1 MLKDRCR
8 FSVVLFVI
16 FVGGP
21 RSVFAQGYCSSV
33 SEVGLSFGCAESL
46 SNTPILNNSPSPTNI
61 YITQL
66 TGAYD
71 GLVWDADWIAG
82 SSVEPRL
89 RFSADVRFPD
99 PMTQS
104 WRNVFIG
111 STRTDGAQTDVTA
124 TALPFGNSGVDEHID
139 VTLQFDRLTLENT
152 NAMVLPGT
160 KNTNVL
166 ETGAIEYFILG
177 SAANGSQGGG
187 LTLNNAALAF
197 NQNSLI
203 GATQFLMAG
212 PTGSVP
218 FIRAEAGSNTLSIGS
233 QPNFAERV
241 TVSVDGGASLEFTG
255 TEMSTRIEGNL
266 NIAAGG
272 RLSLINNSVLSLL
285 QNDSTQLPR
294 TSVTG
299 GSIDLDG
306 INTELLLTAPEI
318 IDGGINL
325 KNGATLT
332 IRERDTGSS
341 SISFSGDNL
350 ITLDGPQTS
359 IRGNADA
366 PDELMLEIGAGTTR
380 FVGAVAP
387 TLGRGLNVNAIS
399 IDGGTLDWDDMVT
412 NNAQQDAIESIAIA
426 NGGVFQERS
435 SRFGQLEGLVVS
447 DGTLRTH
454 GVLGSYTVNNGINSA
469 DFTDSVIDVMG
480 ASSIQPGVSAGL
492 RATVINAN
500 HLSFS
505 GRNRVEIGISP
516 VGECFLSAGACI
528 PGSTRYAGQLVTN
541 VGNDPQ
547 ANLSG
552 YDRLLFVPHAVN
564 TTATAADYIGG
575 GVNGRY
581 TVATAN
587 SSGALTTH
595 LQGFDAAPMT
605 PTAADLSAAGTNLPA
620 NLIYTIVNDPVA
632 DGRVDIAFH
641 DVGLTNHPQ
650 VATGYTPQFT
660 NTVLIEPDTSN
671 TQAITV
677 SVLPDPVGTDPSV
690 WTVVE
695 PETSNVTTITQ
706 TVQVDPDTGVGT
718 QEITTVVTEPD
729 GTQLAEE
736 TVSVPLDTIGGG
748 ATQVITTTTTE
759 PSGAHVWTTSVVV
772 PLDPATGTPNTSR
785 FGNLMTAGGGTL
797 THGTLSTV
805 ATLHPEAYASYMT
818 VALEHSDHLRN
829 MVLSNAMGR
838 VYGDGRASETLRSG
852 RRIWLDAG
860 VMQGSVSPSGYLS
873 GFDYNLNQLV
883 GGMDLINTGK
893 ATLGVYAGYGA
904 YSFGSHEFASSVDVD
919 TDAYHVG
926 LYGSREWANWSLT
939 GMAGVS
945 WGTTKGR
952 RGVVLAGVSEEHRA
966 TFDSQAIAA
975 GIRAEYRGLP
985 SVGAWRLAPEFGL
998 GYTHYEQ
1005 NGFVENGAG
1014 ATALRIQ
1021 DAQTESLVAS
1031 VGLNLA
1037 GPTSG
1042 AGLAPLAFI
1051 RYEHDFL
1058 ASDQQVHNITAA
1070 LAATPGI
1077 TQSFIGTHRGADALS
1092 LGLGLAIMESHSV
1105 DASAGVVYTK
1115 NTHGEEV
1122 GGGLRVTWRF

>member
-1 MLKDRCR
+1 MLKGRYR
-8 FSVVLFVI
+8 FGVALLLIVF
-16 FVGGP
+16 GGS
-21 RSVFAQGYCSSV
+21 RSVLAQGYCSSV
-33 SEVGLSFGCAESL
+33 SEAGLSFGCAETL

-82 SSVEPRL
+82 SNVEPRL

-99 PMTQS
+99 LMTQS

-124 TALPFGNSGVDEHID
+124 TALPFGNSGTDEHID
-139 VTLQFDRLTLENT
+139 VTLQFDRLTLEKT
-152 NAMVLPGT
+152 NLMVLPGT

-177 SAANGSQGGG
+177 SAAEGSEGGG
-187 LTLNNAALAF
+187 LTLNNATLAF
-197 NQNSLI
+197 NGNGLI

-212 PTGSVP
+212 PTGLVP
-218 FIRAEAGSNTLSIGS
+218 FIRAEAGSNTLSLGS

-241 TVSVDGGASLEFTG
+241 TVSVDDGASLEFTG
-255 TEMSTRIEGNL
+255 TELSTRIEGNL
-266 NIAAGG
+266 NIANGG
-272 RLSLINNSVLSLL
+272 SLSLVNNSVLSLL
-285 QNDSTQLPR
+285 QNDNTQLPR

-299 GSIDLDG
+299 GSIELDG
-306 INTELLLTAPEI
+306 INTGLLLTAPEV
-318 IDGGINL
+318 IDGDISL

-359 IRGNADA
+359 IRGNDAA
-366 PDELMLEIGAGTTR
+366 PDELMLEIGTGTTR
-380 FVGAVAP
+380 FVGDVAP
-387 TLGRGLNVNAIS
+387 TLGRGLNVNAVS

-435 SRFGQLEGLVVS
+435 SRFQQLEGLVVS
-447 DGTLRTH
+447 KGTLRTH
-454 GVLGSYTVNNGINSA
+454 GTLGSYTANNGINTA
-469 DFTDSVIDVMG
+469 DFTDAVIDVMG
-480 ASSIQPGVSAGL
+480 ATSVGSGVSAGL

-505 GRNRVEIGISP
+505 GRNRVAIGIRP
-516 VGECFLSAGACI
+516 DGECLLSGGACI

-547 ANLSG
+547 ASLSG
-552 YDRLLFVPHAVN
+552 YDTLLFVPHAVD

-587 SSGALTTH
+587 SSSNLTTH

-605 PTAADLSAAGTNLPA
+605 PTAADLSAAGSDLPA
-620 NLIYTIVNDPVA
+620 TLTYTIVNDPVA
-632 DGRVDIAFH
+632 DGRVDIAFL

-660 NTVLIEPDTSN
+660 NTVLVEPEALNS
-671 TQAITV
+671 QAITV
-677 SVLPDPVGTDPSV
+677 SVLPDPVGTGPSV

-706 TVQVDPDTGVGT
+706 TVQIDPNTGAGT

-729 GTQLAEE
+729 GTEVAEE

-759 PSGAHVWTTSVVV
+759 PSGTHVSTTSVVV
-772 PLDPATGTPNTSR
+772 PLDPATGTPNTSGV
-785 FGNLMTAGGGTL
+785 GNLLTNNGGTIS
-797 THGTLSTV
+797 HGALSTV

-829 MVLSNAMGR
+829 MVLWNVMGR
-838 VYGDGRASETLRSG
+838 GYGGGQSSDTLSDG

-860 VMQGSVSPSGYLS
+860 VMQGSVDPGGYLT
-873 GFDYNLNQLV
+873 GFDYNLNQFV
-883 GGMDLINTGK
+883 FGMDLLRAGET
-893 ATLGVYAGYGA
+893 TLGAYAGYGA
-904 YSFGSHEFASSVDVD
+904 YSFGSHEFASSVSVD
-919 TDAYHVG
+919 TDAYHIG
-926 LYGSREWANWSLT
+926 LYGNHKTADWSFT

-945 WGTTKGR
+945 WGATEGR
-952 RGVVLAGVSEEHRA
+952 RGAVLAGVSEEHQA
-966 TFDSQAIAA
+966 AFDSQTITA

-985 SVGAWRLAPEFGL
+985 SFGNWRLAPEFGL

-1005 NGFVENGAG
+1005 GGFVENGAA
-1014 ATALRIQ
+1014 ATALRIKE
-1021 DAQTESLVAS
+1021 AQTENLVAS
-1031 VGLNLA
+1031 VGLNLT
-1037 GPTSG
+1037 GPTVG
-1042 AGLAPLAFI
+1042 AGLAPLAFV

-1058 ASDQQVHNITAA
+1058 ASDQQVHDINAA

-1092 LGLGLAIMESHSV
+1092 LGLGLAIMDSHSV

-1122 GGGLRVTWRF
+1122 GGGLRVSWRF